1 MPNKPYLSFIVPV
14 FNEVDNVEKLHSELV
29 VVAEQL
35 KKPYEIIFVDD
46 GSRDGTSEKLATLSP
61 ITIITM
67 RKNFGQ
73 TAALD
78 AGIKHAQGEY
88 LVTLDGDGQ
97 NDPVDVPK
105 MLEKME
111 LENWDVVCGW
121 RKNRHDDT
129 SKRFV
134 SAGARWLRSFLIRDA
149 IHDSGCTLRVYHHE
163 CFDDVNL
170 RGEMHRFIPALL
182 IWRGFQVTEMVVN
195 HRARSHGVSKYNS
208 KRMLKG
214 FLDMLSLWFFRK
226 FASRPLHLLGALGLG
241 MFALGILIGCW
252 MFVEKVF
259 FNQGISDR
267 IWPLAAVFLM
277 LFGMQMFVSG
287 LIMDLIISS
296 GKNSLYVVKSVSTQ

>member
-1 MPNKPYLSFIVPV
+1 MSKDPYISFIVPV
-14 FNEVDNVEKLHSELV
+14 FNEVDNVEKLHGEIV

-46 GSRDGTSEKLATLSP
+46 GSRDGTSEKLASLTP
-61 ITIITM
+61 ITTITL

-78 AGIKHAQGEY
+78 AGIKHAQGKY

-97 NDPVDVPK
+97 NDPVDVPR
-105 MLEKME
+105 MLEKMK

-121 RKNRHDDT
+121 RKDRHDDT
-129 SKRFV
+129 SKKFV
-134 SAGARWLRSFLIRDA
+134 SAGARWLRGFLIRDT

-226 FASRPLHLLGALGLG
+226 FSSRPLHLLGTIGLG
-241 MFALGILIGCW
+241 MFSIGTFIGLW
-252 MFVEKVF
+252 MFVEKVL

-267 IWPLAAVFLM
+267 IWPLAAVFLL

-296 GKNSLYVVKSVSTQ
+296 GKTTHYTIKSVEHH